1 MMNADSVS
9 DELNIG
15 MLLTCELDALYDS
28 QTYVWEYS
36 KQKKVSAI
44 WKLYIENLN

>member
-1 MMNADSVS
+1 MMNVDSVS

-28 QTYVWEYS
+28 QSYVWEYS

-44 WKLYIENLN
+44 

>member
-1 MMNADSVS
+1 MTNVDSVS

-15 MLLTCELDALYDS
+15 MLLICELDALYDS
-28 QTYVWEYS
+28 QTYVWEYN

>member
-1 MMNADSVS
+1 MNVDSVY

-28 QTYVWEYS
+28 QTFVWEYS
-36 KQKKVSAI
+36 RQKKVSAI
-44 WKLYIENLN
+44 

>member
-1 MMNADSVS
+1 MMNVDRVS

-28 QTYVWEYS
+28 QIYVWEYN

-44 WKLYIENLN
+44 